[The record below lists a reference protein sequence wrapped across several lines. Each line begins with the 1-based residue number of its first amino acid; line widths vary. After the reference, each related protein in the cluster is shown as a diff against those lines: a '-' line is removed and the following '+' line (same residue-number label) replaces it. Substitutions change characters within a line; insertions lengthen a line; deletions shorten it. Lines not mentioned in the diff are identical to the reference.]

1 MRERVSYHQYHLLL
15 PVTVFHSQLP
25 MAPRHAQAVVSSTS
39 ISAWLAPSATDR
51 FSPTPQLKTCGDR
64 SACLQPDMR
73 VTGLYCWPPARYG
86 SYLPSVPYQTIG
98 QKQYITST
106 GIQTPHMQHSQ

>member
-15 PVTVFHSQLP
+15 PVTVFRSQLP

-51 FSPTPQLKTCGDR
+51 FSPTPQLGLPAFCIPSTNLR
-64 SACLQPDMR
+64 YLLRHCL
-73 VTGLYCWPPARYG
+73 
-86 SYLPSVPYQTIG
+86 S
-98 QKQYITST
+98 
-106 GIQTPHMQHSQ
+106 